1 MKKRVLL
8 TGLMACY
15 CLFVVMYLVTE
26 YSDKKGIHTYF
37 AKIGN
42 PFLEQHWNMFA
53 PNPPAADKRILVQV
67 FDAEGQSMDSTW
79 LELTGSIRER
89 NKYHFFGSSQRL
101 IKYLHGTLNPVL
113 KSYQEEILDSQ
124 GETIVPSKFQQ
135 LSSFKALDA
144 YIRLTIAR
152 SRPDFSSCS
161 YYKLRVLHSPVAPIE
176 DPAAERITY
185 IIMDTDLIAL

>member
-8 TGLMACY
+8 TSLVACY

-26 YSDKKGIHTYF
+26 YYDKKGLHTYF

-53 PNPPAADKRILVQV
+53 PNPPAADKQILVQL
-67 FDAEGQSMDSTW
+67 FNAEGQSLDSTW

-101 IKYLHGTLNPVL
+101 LKYLHGTLNPVL
-113 KSYQEEILDSQ
+113 KSYQDELMVRQ
-124 GETIVPSKFQQ
+124 GGALTPANFRQ
-135 LSSFKALDA
+135 LSAFQALDA
-144 YIRLTIAR
+144 YIRLSIVK
-152 SRPDFSSCS
+152 SRQDFASCS
-161 YYKLRVLHSPVAPIE
+161 YYKLRVLHTPVAPIE
-176 DPAAERITY
+176 DPTAQRTTY